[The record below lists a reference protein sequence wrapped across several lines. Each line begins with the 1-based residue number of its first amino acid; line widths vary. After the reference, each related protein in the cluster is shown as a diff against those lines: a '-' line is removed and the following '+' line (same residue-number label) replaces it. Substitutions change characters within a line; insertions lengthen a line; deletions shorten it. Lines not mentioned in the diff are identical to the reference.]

1 MMIIKLLKNAVQ
13 TSINTI
19 SKKVTQ
25 FMVKPKK
32 PAFPLADRLLA
43 DAFQL
48 GQLPS
53 PTEQENERASFIV
66 ERLTAMKLDYLV
78 DEAGNI
84 LSFLH
89 SSDETDISREPLLLF
104 TRLVSERWNPLESL
118 GKLGLTHAKGAGL
131 ADALGPAA
139 LLSIAEAYAEGRLA
153 LERDLCLFFSALHS
167 DDPVETAFQ
176 TVIDQFR
183 CRPCAA
189 FGVRGFTLG
198 LLTSHTLGSCRVEV
212 TFTIDEKTKKAKH
225 KTNANAIVGALIDLT
240 FQFQTTAESYGSD
253 LNFYFR
259 HIEARGAFDT
269 TPSEGVLELEL
280 ESVNGELLQLALEK
294 IKHVAESSVYAGVK
308 NALRVIASTPPGDPV
323 LNEAYAKIIL
333 EIMKE
338 LKISA
343 TEEAKPDPASFLSAF
358 GIPALSVGITSGR
371 AGLSRDTVEIA
382 SVERGRQLLEQL
394 IIRAGQVKDEE
405 SPNAQ

>member
-1 MMIIKLLKNAVQ
+1 MIIKLLKNAVH

-43 DAFQL
+43 DALRL

-53 PTEQENERASFIV
+53 PTEQEKERASFVV
-66 ERLTAMKLDYLV
+66 ERLSAMKLNYIV
-78 DEAGNI
+78 DDRGNI

-118 GKLGLTHAKGAGL
+118 GKLELTHAQGAGL
-131 ADALGPAA
+131 ADAMGPAA
-139 LLSIAEAYAEGRLA
+139 LLSIAEGYAEGRLA
-153 LERDLCLFFSALHS
+153 LERELCLFFSTLHS

-189 FGVRGFTLG
+189 FGVRGFMLG
-198 LLTSHTLGSCRVEV
+198 LLTSHTLGSCRIEV
-212 TFTIDEKTKKAKH
+212 IFTKDDKVKKEKH
-225 KTNANAIVGALIDLT
+225 KIDDNAVVSALLDLT
-240 FQFQTTAESYGSD
+240 WQFQKTAESCGSN

-280 ESVNGELLQLALEK
+280 ESANGDLLQMAMEK
-294 IKHVAESSVYAGVK
+294 IKHVAESSVYTGVK
-308 NALRVIASTPPGDPV
+308 NTLRVIACTPPGDPA
-323 LNEAYAKIIL
+323 LNEEYAKIIL
-333 EIMKE
+333 ETMKE

-343 TEEAKPDPASFLSAF
+343 TEEAKPDPASFLSDY

-371 AGLSRDTVEIA
+371 AGLTRDTVEIA

-394 IIRAGQVKDEE
+394 VMKAGQVKNQEN
-405 SPNAQ
+405 SNG